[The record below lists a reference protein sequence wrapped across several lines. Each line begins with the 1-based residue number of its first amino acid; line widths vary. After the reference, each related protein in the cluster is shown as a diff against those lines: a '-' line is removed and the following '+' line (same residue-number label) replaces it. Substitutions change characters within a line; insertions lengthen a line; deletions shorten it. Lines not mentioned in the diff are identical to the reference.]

1 MEADDP
7 FASIT
12 KLCQVSSSQEEHLR
26 HCRFVGEPEEDPQA
40 SGEIDEQLTGIMM
53 ITPPD
58 SMSDNDENDNNA
70 LKDNE
75 IFHTPPEDTLI
86 SSSDDHR
93 DNQRVVIEEE
103 AEGGCTEGEKTVDLG
118 TDTDLGFTEVELTQ
132 RSGSANEVI
141 QSELNKIRVLKR
153 ELAASERL
161 IESLKKKSKISDNS
175 FRSESPKRCL
185 GESVKKIMKSLEK
198 LNSNKG
204 SPYNHEYKSHQS
216 NQSSEASGDSSS
228 KRKLDFSTDNLGLET
243 EATDRDL
250 RFSEGL
256 ERIIRNGEGYRSVG
270 NNGNGE
276 GTSIS
281 GRKSKEDIDKYRYT
295 GPSVHN
301 SCEMGR
307 RTRAIRSLPV
317 TICGKGERDARND
330 YKEITLLDVLR
341 MLARNC
347 DYDHS
352 LETKSILDVAKSR
365 GLSFP

>member
-1 MEADDP
+1 M
-7 FASIT
+7 
-12 KLCQVSSSQEEHLR
+12 
-26 HCRFVGEPEEDPQA
+26 GEPEEEPQA

-93 DNQRVVIEEE
+93 DDQRVAIEEE

-118 TDTDLGFTEVELTQ
+118 VDTDLGFAEVELTQ
-132 RSGSANEVI
+132 RSGSVNEVII

-153 ELAASERL
+153 DLAASERL
-161 IESLKKKSKISDNS
+161 IESLKKKSKISDNN

-198 LNSNKG
+198 LNANKG
-204 SPYNHEYKSHQS
+204 SPYNRENKSHQS
-216 NQSSEASGDSSS
+216 NQGSEASGDCSS

-243 EATDRDL
+243 EATDRGL
-250 RFSEGL
+250 GFSEGL
-256 ERIIRNGEGYRSVG
+256 EHGIRNREGYRSVG

-281 GRKSKEDIDKYRYT
+281 GQKSKEDIDMYRYT

-301 SCEMGR
+301 SGEMGI
-307 RTRAIRSLPV
+307 RTQAMRALPV
-317 TICGKGERDARND
+317 TICGKGETDARND

-352 LETKSILDVAKSR
+352 LESKSILDVAKSR
-365 GLSFP
+365 GMSFP